1 MNIFVKI
8 ERLAG
13 FQYRKVK
20 YFSVRF
26 EGNEVNEFFDFL
38 NRMEDIEEVAEDLS
52 NLLVWIEEIGEYYG
66 ALKNRFFRNESITA
80 DVQALPPPRM
90 QMIVHELL
98 VENIRLYCLVANEHV
113 VFLFNGG
120 IKTTD
125 NAKDCPNVGTYIKQA
140 NQLVRK
146 IDELLKTKE
155 ISWNKYQ
162 TDIDFNEDLEFEL

>member
-20 YFSVRF
+20 FFSVRF
-26 EGNEVNEFFDFL
+26 EENEVNEFFDFL
-38 NRMEDIEEVAEDLS
+38 NRMEDEEDIADDLS
-52 NLLVWIEEIGEYYG
+52 NLLVWIEEIGENYG
-66 ALKNRFFRNESITA
+66 AIKSRFFRNESITT
-80 DVQALPPPRM
+80 DVQALPPPQK
-90 QMIVHELL
+90 QMEAIEIL
-98 VENIRLYCLVANEHV
+98 VENIRLYCMVANEHV

-125 NAKDCPNVGTYIKQA
+125 DAKDCPNVGYYIKQA

-155 ISWNKYQ
+155 ISWNEYQ
-162 TDIDFNEDLEFEL
+162 TDIEFDEDLEFEL